1 MAKQI
6 GRAYQSFAENV
17 VEASMSEG

>member
-6 GRAYQSFAENV
+6 GWAYQSFAENV